1 MKTLCFKNLLDDFWK
16 HKIIVIALVLVFALS
31 FGFSGY
37 KKGLRSL
44 DASPQNNNLYQEY
57 EEALAEYDSNIANA
71 ENSLKLAEQ
80 QIEELQNYVD
90 NSIYMKL
97 DGQNL
102 QIASSQYAVQSSDN
116 IENVLSSII
125 YYVNEGGL
133 KSDISE
139 EYASLQ
145 PDYWRE
151 IISCTS
157 SGNVL
162 NITVMHYD
170 SETAKEI
177 LSIVFEKIQ
186 KQIPAI
192 EAVQGTF
199 VLQEITTSYYTKS
212 DVNVIN
218 NQNNYRNNLKNYIN
232 NRIDQ
237 NNKVISQKNAKSTY
251 IEKNK
256 DNHVPVVLNPVITA
270 VKFAFVGIVFG
281 IALPGIWFILK
292 YLLGNRIHSARDIEN
307 IGLKVLATYKA
318 GKENALFNRSIVN
331 IEYLSKLAGTS
342 SVFLYAL
349 QNDKETQMCLNEYK
363 SFLEKE
369 DLQIFSGSHLNNDM
383 NELKSL
389 IACKNTIL
397 FIHAGTALYTDLER
411 MIQTCKNFDIT
422 ISGCIVLE

>member
-177 LSIVFEKIQ
+177 LSMIFEKIQ

-256 DNHVPVVLNPVITA
+256 DKFDTLDDFTCDELNNR
-270 VKFAFVGIVFG
+270 FG
-281 IALPGIWFILK
+281 I
-292 YLLGNRIHSARDIEN
+292 
-307 IGLKVLATYKA
+307 
-318 GKENALFNRSIVN
+318 KESN
-331 IEYLSKLAGTS
+331 Y
-342 SVFLYAL
+342 
-349 QNDKETQMCLNEYK
+349 
-363 SFLEKE
+363 
-369 DLQIFSGSHLNNDM
+369 
-383 NELKSL
+383 
-389 IACKNTIL
+389 
-397 FIHAGTALYTDLER
+397 
-411 MIQTCKNFDIT
+411 
-422 ISGCIVLE
+422 

>member
-57 EEALAEYDSNIANA
+57 EEALAEYDSNIADA

-116 IENVLSSII
+116 IGNVLSSII

-133 KSDISE
+133 KSDVSE
-139 EYASLQ
+139 DYASLQ

-151 IISCTS
+151 IISCAS

-177 LSIVFEKIQ
+177 LSIVSEKIQ

-199 VLQEITTSYYTKS
+199 VLQEINTSYYTKS

-237 NNKVISQKNAKSTY
+237 NNKVISQKSAKSTY

-256 DNHVPVVLNPVITA
+256 DNHVPAVLNPVITA
-270 VKFAFVGIVFG
+270 VKFSFVGIVFG

-307 IGLKVLATYKA
+307 IGLKVLGTYKNE
-318 GKENALFNRSIVN
+318 KENTFFNRSIVN
-331 IEYLSKLAGTS
+331 IAYLTKEVGSS
-342 SVFLYAL
+342 SVFLCAL
-349 QNDKETQMCLNEYK
+349 QNDKETQLCLNEYK
-363 SFLEKE
+363 LSLEKE
-369 DLQIFSGSHLNNDM
+369 NLQIFSGFHPNNDM

-389 IACKNTIL
+389 VACKNTIL
-397 FIHAGTALYTDLER
+397 FIHAGTALYTDLEQLIR
-411 MIQTCKNFDIT
+411 TCKNFDIT